1 MTKVLI
7 AADTSKSSVEA
18 ARVAHSLFG
27 DAAEY
32 LVVNVDRAMN
42 DAMAWGAAYPLV
54 MPLPAQGDDETALQ
68 RAADVASDVKKS
80 ADLPA
85 AESLGEVG
93 DPASAII
100 QAAHEHNVD
109 VIVVGSHT
117 HSWFSRL
124 FTGSVSNDL
133 LREADIP
140 VLVVK

>member
-7 AADTSKSSVEA
+7 AADNSETSVSA

-27 DAAEY
+27 DSAEY
-32 LVVNVDRAMN
+32 LVVNVDRTMN
-42 DAMAWGAAYPLV
+42 DAMAWGAAYPLA
-54 MPLPAQGDDETALQ
+54 MPLPAPTDDPTALQ
-68 RAADVASDVKKS
+68 RAEDVASDVKNS
-80 ADLPA
+80 AALPM
-85 AESLGEVG
+85 AESIGEVG
-93 DPASAII
+93 DPAHAII
-100 QAAHEHNVD
+100 QAAHEHGVD

-117 HSWFSRL
+117 HTWLSRL

>member
-7 AADTSKSSVEA
+7 AADTSETSVHSA
-18 ARVAHSLFG
+18 QVAHSLFG
-27 DAAEY
+27 DSAEY
-32 LVVNVDRAMN
+32 LVVNVDRSMN

-54 MPLPAQGDDETALQ
+54 MPMPSVSDDDAALQ
-68 RAADVASDVKKS
+68 RAEDVAADVKKS

-100 QAAHEHNVD
+100 QAAHEHGVD

-124 FTGSVSNDL
+124 FTGSVSSDL

>member
-7 AADTSKSSVEA
+7 AADGSDQSVAA
-18 ARVAHSLFG
+18 ARAAHSLFG

-32 LVVNVDRAMN
+32 LVVNVDQSMN
-42 DAMAWGAAYPLV
+42 AAMAWGASYPLV
-54 MPLPAQGDDETALQ
+54 TPLPTLTDDPSALQ
-68 RAADVASDVKKS
+68 RAAGVATDVATS
-80 ADLPA
+80 ASLPD
-85 AESLGEVG
+85 AESIGDVG
-93 DPASAII
+93 DPAYAILR
-100 QAAHEHNVD
+100 AADEHDVD
-109 VIVVGSHT
+109 LIVVGSHT

>member
-7 AADTSKSSVEA
+7 AADTSETSVEA

-42 DAMAWGAAYPLV
+42 DAMAWGASYPLV
-54 MPLPAQGDDETALQ
+54 MPLPSPTDDPDAMQ
-68 RAADVASDVKKS
+68 RAEDVATDVADS
-80 ADLPA
+80 AHLPS
-85 AESLGEVG
+85 AESLGDIG

-100 QAAHEHNVD
+100 QAAHEHGVD
-109 VIVVGSHT
+109 VIVVGSHK
-117 HSWFSRL
+117 HNWFSKL
-124 FTGSVSNDL
+124 FTGSVTSDL
-133 LREADIP
+133 VREADIP

>member
-7 AADTSKSSVEA
+7 AADSSENSVAA
-18 ARVAHSLFG
+18 ARAALALFG
-27 DAAEY
+27 DDAEY

-54 MPLPAQGDDETALQ
+54 MPLPQVADDPAAVQ
-68 RAADVASDVKKS
+68 RATEVAEDVADE

-85 AESLGEVG
+85 AESIGEVG
-93 DPASAII
+93 DPAYAII
-100 QAAHEHNVD
+100 EAAHEHGVD

>member
-7 AADTSKSSVEA
+7 AADSSENSVVA
-18 ARVAHSLFG
+18 ARAALSLFG

-54 MPLPAQGDDETALQ
+54 MPLPAPTDDPDAVH
-68 RAADVASDVKKS
+68 RAEGVASEVAES
-80 ADLPA
+80 AKLPA
-85 AESLGEVG
+85 AESIGDIG
-93 DPASAII
+93 DPAYAII
-100 QAAHEHNVD
+100 QAAHQHSVD
-109 VIVVGSHT
+109 VIVVGSHA
-117 HSWFSRL
+117 HGWLSRL